1 MARLINGYVI
11 ETTKMVSYGQNVY
24 IDPSNVFYGANT
36 YSYAI
41 TPYNIFGVAGSV
53 ITTSL
58 VSPVSYVTDIVP
70 ALKYQTILLNLVG
83 YPSYYQVA
91 VRRLVNRVPIDAS
104 YQLLSPGVT
113 VYTDPSNS
121 FFADISYSY
130 TVITYNALG
139 SAGSITT
146 TPTFQYSLPLNMT
159 PYMKNMSIVSTANIQ
174 MYYSFEPFT
183 IAQAPSYNPKNLSVI
198 DTSRVLIYYG
208 IDL

>member
-1 MARLINGYVI
+1 VARLINGYVI
-11 ETTKMVSYGQNVY
+11 ETTKMVPYMQAVY
-24 IDPSNVFYGANT
+24 IDPSNVFYGANM

-41 TPYNIFGVAGSV
+41 TPYNVLGGSGSV
-53 ITTSL
+53 ITTSV
-58 VSPVSYVTDIVP
+58 VSPASSITSIVP
-70 ALKYQTILLNLVG
+70 ALKYQTISLNLIG

-91 VRRLVNRVPIDAS
+91 VQRLVNRVPIDVS

-130 TVITYNALG
+130 SIIPYNILG
-139 SAGSITT
+139 EASSMIT

-159 PYMKNMSIVSTANIQ
+159 PYMRNMSIVSANNLQ

-198 DTSRVLIYYG
+198 DTSMVMMYYG
-208 IDL
+208 FDL